1 MSPFFIPVKEPRKND
16 FQTISIRIPKELYKQ
31 LKSLAGATN
40 RSCNEVVRLLLENAL
55 EQLDPAASL
64 QP

>member
-31 LKSLAGATN
+31 LKSLSGTTN

>member
-31 LKSLAGATN
+31 LKSLAGDTN

>member
-31 LKSLAGATN
+31 LKSLSGATN

>member
-31 LKSLAGATN
+31 LKSLAGTTN

-55 EQLDPAASL
+55 EQLDSAASL